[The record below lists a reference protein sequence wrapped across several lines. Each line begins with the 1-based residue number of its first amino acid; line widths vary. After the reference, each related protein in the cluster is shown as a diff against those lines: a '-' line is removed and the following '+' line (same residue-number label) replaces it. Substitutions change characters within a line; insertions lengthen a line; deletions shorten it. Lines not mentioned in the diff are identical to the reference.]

1 MWLAGFRCVHISKI
15 VDFYNYVGGETT
27 FLSFEKNEYP
37 MDVEGQVEDI
47 ITTKAHPASIMILTL
62 YDLYVIGLI
71 L

>member
-1 MWLAGFRCVHISKI
+1 
-15 VDFYNYVGGETT
+15 
-27 FLSFEKNEYP
+27 
-37 MDVEGQVEDI
+37 MDIEGQVEDI